1 MVGRVLHGMDGNGKV
16 SSVRVDGP
24 AAATP
29 MHAHRSLI
37 LGLVDA
43 GERSLSLAGEMLVLK
58 AGDGFVISPEV
69 PHAFSAV
76 TGGCHRVVAID
87 EAALPAVR
95 WRSGLVRDVDWQ
107 SAFATLH
114 TAAETGSTDCE
125 QLVDALLRL
134 TSNLLP
140 AEDDPLPTAGAVRLA
155 RRVASADL
163 EAELGLTDIARR
175 VGMSPFHLHRLYRK
189 AYGLTPAEHRLEA
202 RLRLA
207 RQMILAGAAI
217 AEVAVALGFADQSHL
232 NRAFRRL
239 MGVPPGAWIRQV
251 RRVPPG
257 ARGCVRDR

>member
-1 MVGRVLHGMDGNGKV
+1 MVGRVLHGIDGDGKV
-16 SSVRVDGP
+16 SSVRVEGP
-24 AAATP
+24 VAATP

-37 LGLVDA
+37 LGLVAA
-43 GERSLSLAGEMLVLK
+43 GERTLTLANGKFVLR
-58 AGDGFVISPEV
+58 AGDGFVIAPDA

-76 TGGCHRVVAID
+76 TDGCHRVVAID

-95 WRSGLVRDVDWQ
+95 WRSGLVRDVEWQ
-107 SAFATLH
+107 SAFDTLH
-114 TAAETGSTDCE
+114 AAAEAGS
-125 QLVDALLRL
+125 VDSEPLIAPLLRL
-134 TSNLLP
+134 TANLLP
-140 AEDDPLPTAGAVRLA
+140 TDDGPVLAAGPVRLA

-163 EAELGLTDIARR
+163 EAGLGLADIARR
-175 VGMSPFHLHRLYRK
+175 VGLSPFHLHRLYRK

-239 MGVPPGAWIRQV
+239 MGVPPGAWVRQV
-251 RRVPPG
+251 RRAPPG
-257 ARGCVRDR
+257 ARGCARGR